1 MCCRTERQVSI
12 HKAWEV
18 FFLVP
23 YHHVGTLGFFPFG
36 LLGALT
42 GLLFLVGFVLLIIWL
57 VRMMVG
63 TQGMRW
69 NAAAPPAAPPSA
81 PPSAPPVESPLDIL
95 ARRFASGAITSEEY
109 QKARDVLA
117 EAPKP

>member
-1 MCCRTERQVSI
+1 M
-12 HKAWEV
+12 
-18 FFLVP
+18 P
-23 YHHVGTLGFFPFG
+23 YHHMGTLGFFPFG
-36 LLGALT
+36 LLGGLT
-42 GLLFLVGFVLLIIWL
+42 GLLFLVGFVLLIVWL

-63 TQGMRW
+63 PQGTRW
-69 NAAAPPAAPPSA
+69 HAVASAP